1 LVHWISSEI
10 FQAFLAEYRSELAM
24 KFEYLRSSNTD
35 YIEELYDRYLEDRE
49 SVDESWQYFFDGLA
63 LGEESAHAKG
73 NGHSS
78 AAPLSNVTH
87 ASFDLGNEARVVDLI
102 HAYRNLGHL
111 DAHLDPLSLTK
122 SAHPSLELQAFGL
135 SSGDLDKVFQAGKF
149 IGLGAAKLSDI
160 LTRLKS
166 TYSSTIAVEFSHI
179 TDRQTREWLQVRM
192 ESTGNREALS
202 AQDKKHVHQRLVDA
216 ETFERFLHTRYV
228 AQKRFSLE
236 GGESLIPALDRVIE
250 VSAELGCEQIVL
262 GMAHRGRLNVLA
274 NIFGKNP
281 ELIFTQFE
289 EGFEPDASLGEGD
302 VKYHMG
308 WSSDL
313 PTRSGKSVHLSMAYN
328 PSHLEFVGAV
338 VEGMARTK
346 QRLIGDPGRTRVM
359 PIVIHGDA
367 AFAGQGVV
375 YETLNLAQLP
385 GFATG
390 GTFHVVINNQVGFTT
405 GPEDARSTTYSTDLA
420 RMLEVPIFHVNGDDP
435 EAFYWIAKLAVEF
448 RQKFHKDVI
457 VDLICYR
464 KYGHNEGDE
473 PAFTQPL
480 MYKSIKTHSSPR
492 ELYSAKLKSEGLLP
506 DAELDEQI
514 AKVIEK
520 LSAAQSKMRAEKT
533 KPLSSAFEGVWKGLR
548 VADSQDVLTHCSTSV
563 APEKLTKLAEQI
575 NVIPQSFKLHPKL
588 QPFFEARLKAVR
600 EGKSINWG
608 NGETLAY
615 ASLLSE
621 GFAVRITGQD
631 VGRGTFTHRHA
642 VVTDTESGA
651 RYVPLAMLGS
661 FEIHNSHLSETGVLG
676 FEYGSSITDPKLL
689 TIWEAQ
695 FGDFAN
701 GAQVIIDQFLAAGEM
716 KWRRSSGL
724 VLLLPHAYEG
734 QGAEHSSARLER
746 FLQLCA
752 KGNMIVANLSTPAQI
767 FHALRRQMLREFRKP
782 LVIMSP
788 KSLLRHPQA
797 VSSLDEFSKVDFRE
811 VLDDPESDP
820 SKVTRVLLCSGKVYY
835 DLRAARGERRDV
847 AIVRVEQLYP
857 WPADAIEATLKRYS
871 SARDWVWVQEEPQN
885 MGAWT
890 YVFSQ
895 WNGALGKEC
904 GGTPLEARLQGRN
917 IRFVGRIASAAP
929 ATGFHHVHEHEQEE
943 LLSRAFEM
951 R

>member
-1 LVHWISSEI
+1 
-10 FQAFLAEYRSELAM
+10 
-24 KFEYLRSSNTD
+24 
-35 YIEELYDRYLEDRE
+35 
-49 SVDESWQYFFDGLA
+49 
-63 LGEESAHAKG
+63 
-73 NGHSS
+73 
-78 AAPLSNVTH
+78 
-87 ASFDLGNEARVVDLI
+87 
-102 HAYRNLGHL
+102 
-111 DAHLDPLSLTK
+111 
-122 SAHPSLELQAFGL
+122 
-135 SSGDLDKVFQAGKF
+135 
-149 IGLGAAKLSDI
+149 
-160 LTRLKS
+160 
-166 TYSSTIAVEFSHI
+166 
-179 TDRQTREWLQVRM
+179 
-192 ESTGNREALS
+192 
-202 AQDKKHVHQRLVDA
+202 
-216 ETFERFLHTRYV
+216 
-228 AQKRFSLE
+228 
-236 GGESLIPALDRVIE
+236 
-250 VSAELGCEQIVL
+250 
-262 GMAHRGRLNVLA
+262 
-274 NIFGKNP
+274 
-281 ELIFTQFE
+281 
-289 EGFEPDASLGEGD
+289 
-302 VKYHMG
+302 
-308 WSSDL
+308 
-313 PTRSGKSVHLSMAYN
+313 
-328 PSHLEFVGAV
+328 
-338 VEGMARTK
+338 
-346 QRLIGDPGRTRVM
+346 M

-435 EAFYWIAKLAVEF
+435 EAFYTIAKLAVEF
-448 RQKFHKDVI
+448 RQKFHKDVV
-457 VDLICYR
+457 VDLVCYR

-473 PAFTQPL
+473 PAFTQPV
-480 MYKSIKTHSSPR
+480 MYKTIKAHASPR
-492 ELYSAKLKSEGLLP
+492 ELYSAKLKAEGLLT
-506 DAELDEQI
+506 DADIEAQI
-514 AKVIEK
+514 AKVTER
-520 LSAAQSKMRAEKT
+520 LSAAQTKMRAEKT
-533 KPLSSAFEGVWKGLR
+533 KPLSSAFEGAWKGLHI
-548 VADSQDVLTHCSTSV
+548 ADTTDVLTHAQTAV
-563 APEKLTKLAEQI
+563 AADTLVKLAERI
-575 NVIPQSFKLHPKL
+575 NVMPQGFKLHSKL

-600 EGKSINWG
+600 EGKGINWG

-651 RYVPLAMLGS
+651 RHTPLSALGS

-689 TIWEAQ
+689 TVWEAQ

-701 GAQVIIDQFLAAGEM
+701 GAQVIIDQFMAAGEM

-752 KGNMIVANLSTPAQI
+752 KGNIIVANLSTPAQI
-767 FHALRRQMLREFRKP
+767 FHVLRRQMLRPFRKP

-797 VSSLDEFSKVDFRE
+797 ISTLDEFSKVDFRE
-811 VLDDPESDP
+811 VLDDPQGDP
-820 SKVTRVLLCSGKVYY
+820 SKAQRVVLCSGKVYY
-835 DLRAARGERRDV
+835 DLIAARGERRDV

-857 WPADAIEATLKRYS
+857 WPADAIEAVLKRYS
-871 SARDWVWVQEEPQN
+871 SARDVVWVQEEPQN

-890 YVFSQ
+890 YVFAQ

-904 GGTPLEARLQGRN
+904 GGAPLSARLQGRA

-943 LLSRAFEM
+943 LVARALEI